1 MFYLEKKQPI
11 KIFVLLSIAIVYSII
26 ITATLNELNKQ
37 ATKQKKRQET
47 FSAPSADKQTQ
58 NYDIEFS
65 NHNPSQ
71 PP

>member
-37 ATKQKKRQET
+37 TNKKKKGRKRFQHRLLT
-47 FSAPSADKQTQ
+47 SKPKTMT
-58 NYDIEFS
+58 
-65 NHNPSQ
+65 
-71 PP
+71 